1 MARLQSSLAKV
12 MCKYQSFINTQNPL
26 TLPQQL
32 AAMGSSKQLTS
43 ALKMKWMLTKQ
54 EKQNVFR

>member
-43 ALKMKWMLTKQ
+43 ALKMK
-54 EKQNVFR
+54 